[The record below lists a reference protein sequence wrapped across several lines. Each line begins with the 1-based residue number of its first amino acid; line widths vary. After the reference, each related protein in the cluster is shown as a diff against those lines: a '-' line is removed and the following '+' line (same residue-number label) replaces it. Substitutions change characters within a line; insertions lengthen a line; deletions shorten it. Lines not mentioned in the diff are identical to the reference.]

1 MMIEKKGFANRVN
14 MECKK
19 KNGVQDYMK
28 NSGKTKKS
36 QMAFA
41 DTQKRT
47 RGVGVGIGV
56 SWDAHDF
63 YDELFL
69 KTWNESQLDKQPN

>member
-1 MMIEKKGFANRVN
+1 MKIEKKGFANGLN

-28 NSGKTKKS
+28 NFGKTKKS

-41 DTQKRT
+41 DM
-47 RGVGVGIGV
+47 
-56 SWDAHDF
+56 
-63 YDELFL
+63 
-69 KTWNESQLDKQPN
+69 